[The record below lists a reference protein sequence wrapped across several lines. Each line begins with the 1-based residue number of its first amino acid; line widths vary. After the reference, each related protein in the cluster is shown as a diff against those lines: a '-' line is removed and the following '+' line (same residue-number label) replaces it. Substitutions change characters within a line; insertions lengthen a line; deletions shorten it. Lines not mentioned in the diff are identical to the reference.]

1 MQERLQITL
10 GARRQQVKSAT
21 FSGVSGAQ
29 LGARYSQSA
38 TTPSVAILYKAG
50 SRISLYANYAEGL
63 SQGAIAPATAANAG
77 QAFPPFKTRQ
87 KEAGLKLDLGE
98 FAHTF
103 SVFEIRRPGSYTDLL
118 TNFFSFGGMQR
129 NRGVEWGFF
138 GQARPGLRLMG
149 GLAWTQAKV
158 IHAAQAAHE
167 GRQATGVPRWQA
179 KLGVEWDA
187 GTAWPAAQGLTL
199 TAHAAAASRQY
210 LSADNALSIPGRAVI
225 DLGARY
231 ATRVA
236 GRPLT
241 LRATLANAAN
251 RAYWTKPYFASLAM
265 GEPRTL
271 RLSATMD
278 F

>member
-21 FSGVSGAQ
+21 FSGASGAQ

-149 GLAWTQAKV
+149 GLARRAGPDAHGPCRRR
-158 IHAAQAAHE
+158 IAAIPQRGQRAVH
-167 GRQATGVPRWQA
+167 PR
-179 KLGVEWDA
+179 
-187 GTAWPAAQGLTL
+187 PRR
-199 TAHAAAASRQY
+199 HR
-210 LSADNALSIPGRAVI
+210 PGRA
-225 DLGARY
+225 LRHARGGPP
-231 ATRVA
+231 AHPARHA
-236 GRPLT
+236 GQRSQPRLLDQAL
-241 LRATLANAAN
+241 LRQPGHGRAAHTAAFGNDGFLNRTECSRSFSSSIHSMRSWWNVRRLA
-251 RAYWTKPYFASLAM
+251 F
-265 GEPRTL
+265 
-271 RLSATMD
+271 
-278 F
+278 